1 MLGSDYQIPKQF
13 YKQCL
18 KAKSY
23 SQRDMQ
29 RERER
34 ERERER
40 DTERE
45 REIEIYRVFHRKG
58 YQNFYNI
65 YLKIKRPSKLLGTL
79 SQDSNNFKM

>member
-29 RERER
+29 R

-79 SQDSNNFKM
+79 SQDGNNFKM

>member
-29 RERER
+29 R

-65 YLKIKRPSKLLGTL
+65 YLKIKRPPKLLGTL